1 MLQLVTKLPETAKV
15 RNVLKK
21 VLYSYCMS
29 YSSFQCYLLMYQML
43 MLFIVRQA
51 ERVIMCIMLSE
62 AGELSFVSTTLGW
75 ASEMFRK
82 YGQGTC
88 VQEITGTVLATTCFT
103 AVNTELNGFPCVAHL
118 VHRIVPGQHCD

>member
-1 MLQLVTKLPETAKV
+1 
-15 RNVLKK
+15 
-21 VLYSYCMS
+21 
-29 YSSFQCYLLMYQML
+29 
-43 MLFIVRQA
+43 
-51 ERVIMCIMLSE
+51 VIMCIMLSE